1 MSTEAKIQLSSTEL
15 ATVWI
20 NYQSISASI
29 LIFDLFKE
37 KTIDKLAQNILSD
50 YVTECQNIKSK
61 IVNILTNQQA
71 AIPLGFIE
79 SDIIRTAPP
88 LFDDFFNIM
97 FLRQMTK
104 LTFGNAGLS
113 LAMSY
118 MKEVNDLFK
127 LNYDVANNFY
137 MLTTNYLLEKGVLP
151 RPPYVG
157 MPLQVEFIEKPNYIA
172 GLNLLTDKRA
182 LNTIEVA
189 YITESIQD
197 NVLGM
202 QMMTGF
208 AQVAKDKEVK
218 KYFKKGN
225 ELSKK
230 IVTDLSNT
238 LLQSDIQPSTP
249 WGGKATSS
257 QVPPFSD
264 KLMMFVTSLIAS
276 SGIGYTAMGTSF
288 SMRSDLH
295 LKFGLIAKNI
305 FDFSVDG
312 GKLMIKHMWMEEP
325 PQMEDRNQLTK

>member
-50 YVTECQNIKSK
+50 YVTECQNIKNK
-61 IVNILTNQQA
+61 VVDILNNEQA

-104 LTFGNAGLS
+104 LTFGNSSLS
-113 LAMSY
+113 SAMSY

-157 MPLQVEFIEKPNYIA
+157 MPLQIEFIEDKNYIA
-172 GLNLLTDKRA
+172 GMNLLSDKRS

-189 YITESIQD
+189 YITESMQD

-202 QMMTGF
+202 QLMTGF
-208 AQVAKDKEVK
+208 AQVAKEKEVK
-218 KYFKKGN
+218 KYFKAGN
-225 ELSKK
+225 ELSKN
-230 IVTDLSNT
+230 IVADLSST

-249 WGGKATSS
+249 WAGKATSS
-257 QVPPFSD
+257 QISPFSD
-264 KLMMFVTSLIAS
+264 KLMMFLTSIIAS
-276 SGIGYTAMGTSF
+276 AGIGYTAMGTSF

-295 LKFGLIAKNI
+295 LKFAMFAKNI
-305 FDFSVDG
+305 FSFTKEG
-312 GKLMIKHMWMEEP
+312 GKIMIKHNWMEEP